1 MDEKTTPKKTRRVG
15 TLAFAL
21 VLILAGVLLM
31 LYQLMPSLDLLWILK
46 FSPAILIV
54 LGIELLFYS
63 SKPDAKVRFDWL
75 SMLGCAFILC
85 IVGTAAVLPTVW
97 NLWGPERE
105 HAASRIESEKVA
117 GIYNALTGDP
127 ALKSRIAN
135 AHVNV
140 WISHT
145 ASDSY
150 ALQAGD
156 ECALYLS
163 FTAEYDSDEAFAADC
178 QAVMQA
184 ADANGLGFTTYYFSS
199 CDDLQEGTRY
209 FLDCNAAFPAGLTAA
224 QLAQRVQASY
234 CYDDNSF
241 SSEADRDDYIRSQ
254 LRDEI
259 SDEYADR
266 HDGVYPDEEYLNE
279 ETERRFAALYG
290 TATPETAAA

>member
-1 MDEKTTPKKTRRVG
+1 MDEQTTPKKTRRVG

-31 LYQLMPSLDLLWILK
+31 LYQLVPGLDLLWILK

-140 WISHT
+140 WLSHT

-199 CDDLQEGTRY
+199 CDDLQKETRY

-224 QLAQRVQASY
+224 QLAQRVQTSY

-254 LRDEI
+254 LRNEI

-266 HDGVYPDEEYLNE
+266 HDGVYPDEKYLNE
-279 ETERRFAALYG
+279 ETERRFAALNG

>member
-31 LYQLMPSLDLLWILK
+31 LYQLMPSLDLLWILR

-105 HAASRIESEKVA
+105 QAARRIESEKVA

-135 AHVNV
+135 ANVNV
-140 WISHT
+140 WLSHT

-156 ECALYLS
+156 ECVLHLS

-209 FLDCNAAFPAGLTAA
+209 TLDCNAAFPVGLTAA

>member
-209 FLDCNAAFPAGLTAA
+209 TLDCNAAFPVGLTAA

-254 LRDEI
+254 LRNEI

-266 HDGVYPDEEYLNE
+266 HDGVYPDEEYLNK

-290 TATPETAAA
+290 IATPETAAA

>member
-31 LYQLMPSLDLLWILK
+31 IYQLVPGFDLLWILK

-105 HAASRIESEKVA
+105 QAARRIESEKVA

-135 AHVNV
+135 ANVNV
-140 WISHT
+140 WLSHT

-156 ECALYLS
+156 ECVLHLS
-163 FTAEYDSDEAFAADC
+163 FTAEYDSDEDFAADC

-199 CDDLQEGTRY
+199 CDDLQEETRY

-224 QLAQRVQASY
+224 QLAQRVQTSY

-241 SSEADRDDYIRSQ
+241 SSEAVSC
-254 LRDEI
+254 
-259 SDEYADR
+259 
-266 HDGVYPDEEYLNE
+266 GM
-279 ETERRFAALYG
+279 RFPTSTPTG
-290 TATPETAAA
+290 TTASIPMRNT

>member
-127 ALKSRIAN
+127 ALKSRVAN
-135 AHVNV
+135 AHVKV

-178 QAVMQA
+178 QAVVQA

-209 FLDCNAAFPAGLTAA
+209 TLDCNAAFPVGLTAA
-224 QLAQRVQASY
+224 QLAGRVEKEY
-234 CYDDNSF
+234 YYDGSAF
-241 SSEADRDDYIRSQ
+241 STEADRDSYIRAE
-254 LRDEI
+254 LENEI
-259 SDEYADR
+259 EQEYEAA
-266 HDGVYPDEEYLNE
+266 HDGESMTKEYLDSE
-279 ETERRFAALYG
+279 VARRFAALNG